1 MDMLYSGHIKAE
13 NFLLPNRMDKFV
25 DLRMLCFTSCLDHFW
40 QNLFSTWQFIV
51 FQLLNSSFSLT
62 VMRLR
67 Y

>member
-40 QNLFSTWQFIV
+40 QNLFSTWQFI
-51 FQLLNSSFSLT
+51 
-62 VMRLR
+62 
-67 Y
+67 